1 MDTEKLV
8 KAGIQYKLV
17 RGCYILYGRG
27 NLELVL
33 KAVFKATDKGETV
46 TTNSGRIQQI
56 LQKDGGSASNVA
68 CAVIPENH
76 SILTQT
82 T

>member
-1 MDTEKLV
+1 MDTKKLDQH
-8 KAGIQYKLV
+8 GIQHKV
-17 RGCYILYGRG
+17 IRGCYILYGKG
-27 NLELVL
+27 NLESVL
-33 KAVFKATDKGETV
+33 KAVFTATDKGETV

-76 SILTQT
+76 SVLTQT